1 MVERVKETEQKQR
14 QPIYR
19 LMKRVFDI
27 LASIVAMLILWPLV
41 LVLILLIRIDSKGS
55 AFYIH
60 ERIGKNGKKIGLYK
74 FRTMYIPSDPK
85 YRQLTPQEMERW
97 YRNYKLED
105 DPRVTRI
112 GNVLRK
118 TSLDELPQL
127 LNILLGDMSFVG
139 PRPVVSG
146 EIERYGAY
154 KGEFLS
160 VTPGLTGYWQ
170 AYARNSVSYSERIQ
184 MELYYVRNCS
194 LWLDTKILFKTIGT
208 VISQKGAA

>member
-1 MVERVKETEQKQR
+1 MVQRIKETEQKRR
-14 QPIYR
+14 QPVYHLI
-19 LMKRVFDI
+19 KRTFDI
-27 LASIVAMLILWPLV
+27 LASVAAMLILWPVV
-41 LVLILLIRIDSKGS
+41 LVLTVLIRLDSKGS

-60 ERIGKNGKKIGLYK
+60 ERIGKNGKKIGLFK
-74 FRTMYIPSDPK
+74 FRTMYIPTDPK
-85 YRQLTPQEMERW
+85 YRQLTPQELEKW

-127 LNILLGDMSFVG
+127 LNILMGDMSFVG

-154 KGEFLS
+154 KNEFLS

-170 AYARNSVSYSERIQ
+170 AYARNSVSYKERIQ

-194 LWLDTKILFKTIGT
+194 LWLDTRILFKTVGT

>member
-1 MVERVKETEQKQR
+1 MVERVKETEQKRR

-19 LMKRVFDI
+19 LMKRAFDI

-170 AYARNSVSYSERIQ
+170 AYARNSVSYSERIR

>member
-1 MVERVKETEQKQR
+1 MVERVKETEQRRR
-14 QPIYR
+14 QPVYR
-19 LMKRVFDI
+19 VMKRAFDI

-41 LVLILLIRIDSKGS
+41 LVLILLIRIDSMGS

-105 DPRVTRI
+105 DPRVTRV

-127 LNILLGDMSFVG
+127 LNILMGDMSFVG

-146 EIERYGAY
+146 EIERYGAC
-154 KGEFLS
+154 KNEFLS

-170 AYARNSVSYSERIQ
+170 AYARNSVSYDERIR

-194 LWLDTKILFKTIGT
+194 LWLDTKILFKTVGT